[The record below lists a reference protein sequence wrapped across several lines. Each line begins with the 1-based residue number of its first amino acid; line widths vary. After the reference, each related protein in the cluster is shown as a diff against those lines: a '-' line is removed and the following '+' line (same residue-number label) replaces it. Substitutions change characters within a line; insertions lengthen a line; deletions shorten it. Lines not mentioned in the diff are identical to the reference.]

1 VEIALPTTLT
11 ENKSTIMNKEKFSK
25 FNLNELIS
33 FIKREKRG
41 LLLIALVSFAA
52 YFVTTVILD
61 WEQISAAFMSG
72 WNSVE

>member
-1 VEIALPTTLT
+1 MPTVST
-11 ENKSTIMNKEKFSK
+11 ENKSTIMNKEKLSRFS
-25 FNLNELIS
+25 LNELIS

-41 LLLIALVSFAA
+41 LLLIALASFAA

-61 WEQISAAFMSG
+61 WEQISAAFMRG

>member
-1 VEIALPTTLT
+1 MPTVST
-11 ENKSTIMNKEKFSK
+11 ENKSTIMNKEKLSRFS
-25 FNLNELIS
+25 LNELIS

-41 LLLIALVSFAA
+41 LLLIALASFAA

>member
-1 VEIALPTTLT
+1 MPTVST
-11 ENKSTIMNKEKFSK
+11 ENKSTIMNKEKFSR

-33 FIKREKRG
+33 FVKREKRG
-41 LLLIALVSFAA
+41 LLLIALASFAA

>member
-1 VEIALPTTLT
+1 MPTVST
-11 ENKSTIMNKEKFSK
+11 ENKSTIMNKEKLSR

-33 FIKREKRG
+33 FVKREKRG
-41 LLLIALVSFAA
+41 LLLIALASFAA

>member
-1 VEIALPTTLT
+1 MPTVST
-11 ENKSTIMNKEKFSK
+11 ENKSTIMNKENFSR
-25 FNLNELIS
+25 FSLNELIS

-41 LLLIALVSFAA
+41 LLLIALASFAA

>member
-1 VEIALPTTLT
+1 MPTVST
-11 ENKSTIMNKEKFSK
+11 ENKSTIMNKENFSR
-25 FNLNELIS
+25 FSLNGLIS

>member
-1 VEIALPTTLT
+1 MDIALPIALT
-11 ENKSTIMNKEKFSK
+11 ENKSTIMNKENFSR
-25 FNLNELIS
+25 FSLNELIS

>member
-1 VEIALPTTLT
+1 MPTVST
-11 ENKSTIMNKEKFSK
+11 ENKSTIMNKENFSR
-25 FNLNELIS
+25 FSLNELIS

>member
-1 VEIALPTTLT
+1 MPTVST
-11 ENKSTIMNKEKFSK
+11 ENKSTIMNKEKFSR
-25 FNLNELIS
+25 FSLNELIS

-41 LLLIALVSFAA
+41 LLLIALASFAA

>member
-1 VEIALPTTLT
+1 MPTVST
-11 ENKSTIMNKEKFSK
+11 ENKSTIMNKEKLSR

-41 LLLIALVSFAA
+41 LLLIALASFAA
-52 YFVTTVILD
+52 YFVTIVILD

>member
-1 VEIALPTTLT
+1 MPTVST
-11 ENKSTIMNKEKFSK
+11 ENKSTIMNKENFSR
-25 FNLNELIS
+25 FNLNELIL

>member
-1 VEIALPTTLT
+1 MPTVST
-11 ENKSTIMNKEKFSK
+11 ENKSTIMNKENFSR
-25 FNLNELIS
+25 FSLNGLIS

-41 LLLIALVSFAA
+41 LLFIALVSFAV

>member
-1 VEIALPTTLT
+1 MPTVST
-11 ENKSTIMNKEKFSK
+11 ENKSTIMNKEKFSR
-25 FNLNELIS
+25 FSLNELIS

-41 LLLIALVSFAA
+41 LLLIALVSLAA
-52 YFVTTVILD
+52 YFATTVILD

>member
-1 VEIALPTTLT
+1 MEIALPTVST
-11 ENKSTIMNKEKFSK
+11 ENKSTIMNKEKLSRFS
-25 FNLNELIS
+25 LNELIS

-41 LLLIALVSFAA
+41 LLLIALASFAA